1 MIDQFNRD
9 INYLRV
15 SVTDRCNLRCVY
27 CLPEFSK
34 DFIDESKLLTI
45 DEYFRLIR
53 ILGNLGIKKV
63 RITGGEPLVRRGIP
77 GLIKSINNLENI
89 EETAMT
95 TNGILLEKYLD
106 ELAENGLSSLNIS
119 LDILDE
125 KKYNYITRGGE
136 LEKVVRSIEKAIEYK
151 IKIKL
156 NSVIIDDFNKND
168 IKSLV
173 DFAVDKNIDIRFIE
187 LMPIGCGQNLK
198 GVSNEE
204 ILDIISRDRKTAA
217 VNTGKTISGP
227 ASYHSIEGTNTR
239 VGFISP
245 LSSCFCETC
254 NRIRITSE
262 GKLKQCLYYDS
273 KLDLMKMLRTETS
286 DKKLL
291 EEIKNEIYFKNKQHN
306 FTGNPEDKEKEKEKN
321 TMSVI
326 GG

>member
-77 GLIKSINNLENI
+77 GLIKNINSLENI

-136 LEKVVRSIEKAIEYK
+136 LEKVIRSIEKAIEYK
-151 IKIKL
+151 IKIKI

-168 IKSLV
+168 IKNLV

-204 ILDIISRDRKTAA
+204 ILDIISKDRKTAA
-217 VNTGKTISGP
+217 VNTGKIISGP

>member
-77 GLIKSINNLENI
+77 GLIKNINSLENI

-136 LEKVVRSIEKAIEYK
+136 LEKVIRSIEKAIEYK
-151 IKIKL
+151 IKIKI

-168 IKSLV
+168 IKNLV

-204 ILDIISRDRKTAA
+204 ILDIISKDRKTAA
-217 VNTGKTISGP
+217 VNTGKIISGP

-273 KLDLMKMLRTETS
+273 KLGLMKMLRTETS

>member
-204 ILDIISRDRKTAA
+204 ILEIISKDRKTAEM
-217 VNTGKTISGP
+217 NSSGTISEP
-227 ASYHSIEGTNTR
+227 AAYHKIEGTNTR
-239 VGFISP
+239 IGFISP

-286 DKKLL
+286 DKKLM

-306 FTGNPEDKEKEKEKN
+306 FTGSPEDKEKEKEKN

>member
-77 GLIKSINNLENI
+77 GLIKNINSLENI

-136 LEKVVRSIEKAIEYK
+136 LEKVIRSIEKAIEYK
-151 IKIKL
+151 IKIKI

-168 IKSLV
+168 IKNLV
-173 DFAVDKNIDIRFIE
+173 DFAVDKKIDIRFIE

-204 ILDIISRDRKTAA
+204 ILDIISKDRKTAA

>member
-286 DKKLL
+286 DKKLM

-306 FTGNPEDKEKEKEKN
+306 FTGSPEDKEKEKEKN

>member
-53 ILGNLGIKKV
+53 ILANLGIKKV
-63 RITGGEPLVRRGIP
+63 RITGGEPLVRKGIP
-77 GLIKSINNLENI
+77 ELVKKINSLENI
-89 EETAMT
+89 EEIAMT

-125 KKYNYITRGGE
+125 KKYNYITRGGN
-136 LEKVVRSIEKAIEYK
+136 LEKVINSIEKAIEYK
-151 IKIKL
+151 IKIKI
-156 NSVIIDDFNKND
+156 NSVIIDDFNKDD
-168 IKSLV
+168 IKNLV

-204 ILDIISRDRKTAA
+204 ILEIISRHRKTAA
-217 VNTGKTISGP
+217 VNTERIISGP
-227 ASYHSIEGTNTR
+227 AAYHKIEGTKTR
-239 VGFISP
+239 IGFISP

-286 DKKLL
+286 DKKLI

-306 FTGNPEDKEKEKEKN
+306 FTGDPEDKEKEKEKN

>member
-1 MIDQFNRD
+1 
-9 INYLRV
+9 
-15 SVTDRCNLRCVY
+15 
-27 CLPEFSK
+27 
-34 DFIDESKLLTI
+34 
-45 DEYFRLIR
+45 
-53 ILGNLGIKKV
+53 
-63 RITGGEPLVRRGIP
+63 
-77 GLIKSINNLENI
+77 
-89 EETAMT
+89 MT
-95 TNGILLEKYLD
+95 TNGILLEKYID

-204 ILDIISRDRKTAA
+204 ILEIISKDRKTAEM
-217 VNTGKTISGP
+217 NSSGTISGP
-227 ASYHSIEGTNTR
+227 AAYHKIEGTNTR
-239 VGFISP
+239 IGFISP

-286 DKKLL
+286 DKKLM

-306 FTGNPEDKEKEKEKN
+306 FTGSPEDKEKEKEKN

>member
-77 GLIKSINNLENI
+77 GLIKNINSLENI

-106 ELAENGLSSLNIS
+106 ELAGNGLSSLNIS

-136 LEKVVRSIEKAIEYK
+136 LEKVIRSIEKAIEYK
-151 IKIKL
+151 IKIKI

-204 ILDIISRDRKTAA
+204 ILDIISKDRKTAA
-217 VNTGKTISGP
+217 VNTGKIISGP

>member
-1 MIDQFNRD
+1 MRDQFNRD
-9 INYLRV
+9 INYLRL

-45 DEYFRLIR
+45 EEYFRLIR
-53 ILGNLGIKKV
+53 ILGSLGIKKI
-63 RITGGEPLVRRGIP
+63 RITGGEPLVRKGIP
-77 GLIKSINNLENI
+77 KLIKNINSLENI

-106 ELAENGLSSLNIS
+106 ELAANGLSSLNIS
-119 LDILDE
+119 LDTLDE

-136 LEKVVRSIEKAIEYK
+136 LEKVIKSIERAIKYK
-151 IKIKL
+151 IKIKI

-168 IKSLV
+168 ITNLV
-173 DFAVDKNIDIRFIE
+173 DFAVNNNIDLRFIE
-187 LMPIGCGQNLK
+187 LMPIGCGKNLK

-204 ILDIISRDRKTAA
+204 ILSVVTKNRAA
-217 VNTGKTISGP
+217 VETDNGGHISGP
-227 ASYHSIEGTNTR
+227 AKYHKLEGTNTKI
-239 VGFISP
+239 GFISP

-273 KLDLMKMLRTETS
+273 KLDLMKMLRTESS

-306 FTGNPEDKEKEKEKN
+306 FTGNPEDEEKEKN

>member
-77 GLIKSINNLENI
+77 GLIKNINNLENI

-136 LEKVVRSIEKAIEYK
+136 LEKVIRSIEKAIEYK
-151 IKIKL
+151 IKIKI

-204 ILDIISRDRKTAA
+204 ILGIISKDRKTAA
-217 VNTGKTISGP
+217 VNTGKAISGP
-227 ASYHSIEGTNTR
+227 ASYHRIEGTNTR

>member
-1 MIDQFNRD
+1 M
-9 INYLRV
+9 
-15 SVTDRCNLRCVY
+15 
-27 CLPEFSK
+27 E
-34 DFIDESKLLTI
+34 
-45 DEYFRLIR
+45 
-53 ILGNLGIKKV
+53 
-63 RITGGEPLVRRGIP
+63 
-77 GLIKSINNLENI
+77 
-89 EETAMT
+89 
-95 TNGILLEKYLD
+95 ILLEKYLD

-136 LEKVVRSIEKAIEYK
+136 LEKVIKSIEKAIEYK
-151 IKIKL
+151 IKVKI
-156 NSVIIDDFNKND
+156 NSVIIDDFNKDD
-168 IKSLV
+168 IKNLV

-204 ILDIISRDRKTAA
+204 ILGIISKDRKTVS
-217 VNTGKTISGP
+217 VNAGKVIAGP
-227 ASYHSIEGTNTR
+227 AAYHKIEGTNTR
-239 VGFISP
+239 IGFISP
-245 LSSCFCETC
+245 MSSCFCETC

-273 KLDLMKMLRTETS
+273 KLDLMKMLRTEIS
-286 DKKLL
+286 DKKLM

>member
-1 MIDQFNRD
+1 MRDQFNRD
-9 INYLRV
+9 INYLRL
-15 SVTDRCNLRCVY
+15 SVTDRCNLRCIY

-34 DFIDESKLLTI
+34 DFIDESKLLTT

-63 RITGGEPLVRRGIP
+63 RITGGEPLVRKGIP
-77 GLIKSINNLENI
+77 GLVKKINSLENI

-95 TNGILLEKYLD
+95 TNGILLEKYID

-119 LDILDE
+119 LDVLDE
-125 KKYNYITRGGE
+125 KKYNYVTRGGE
-136 LEKVVRSIEKAIEYK
+136 LEKVINSIEKAIGYK
-151 IKIKL
+151 IKIKI
-156 NSVIIDDFNKND
+156 NSVIIDGFNKDN

-187 LMPIGCGQNLK
+187 LMPIGCGKELK
-198 GVSNEE
+198 GVSNAE
-204 ILDIISRDRKTAA
+204 ILDIVAKDRKILETD
-217 VNTGKTISGP
+217 TKELISGP
-227 ASYHSIEGTNTR
+227 AKYHKIAGTNTKL
-239 VGFISP
+239 GFISP
-245 LSSCFCETC
+245 LSNCFCETC

-273 KLDLMKMLRTETS
+273 KLDLMKMLRTESS
-286 DKKLL
+286 DKKLM

-306 FTGNPEDKEKEKEKN
+306 FTGNAEDEEKDREKN

>member
-77 GLIKSINNLENI
+77 GLIKNINSLENI

-106 ELAENGLSSLNIS
+106 ELAGNGLSSLNIS

-136 LEKVVRSIEKAIEYK
+136 LEKVIRSIEKAIEYK
-151 IKIKL
+151 IKIKI

-168 IKSLV
+168 IKNLV

-204 ILDIISRDRKTAA
+204 ILDIISKDRKTAA
-217 VNTGKTISGP
+217 VNTGKIISGP

>member
-204 ILDIISRDRKTAA
+204 ILDIISKDRKTAA
-217 VNTGKTISGP
+217 VNTGKIISGP